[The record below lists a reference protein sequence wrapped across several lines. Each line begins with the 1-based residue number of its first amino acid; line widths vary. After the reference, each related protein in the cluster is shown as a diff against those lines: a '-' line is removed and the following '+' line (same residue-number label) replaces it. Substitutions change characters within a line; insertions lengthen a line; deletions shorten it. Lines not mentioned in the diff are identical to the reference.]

1 MVHRLGAEMHHG
13 VDFSVLWSGG
23 RGTGG
28 RRCLSLENR
37 FPFLIPEGLLQEAN
51 LASIVVQSA
60 LYGIFFVLS
69 ILALALLYLRQE
81 RKQQFRPARGIWTNP
96 LFIASIALLLIVTA
110 VRCALLVVVPTIP
123 LCIG

>member
-1 MVHRLGAEMHHG
+1 MTT
-13 VDFSVLWSGG
+13 SSP
-23 RGTGG
+23 
-28 RRCLSLENR
+28 S
-37 FPFLIPEGLLQEAN
+37 IQEVN

-96 LFIASIALLLIVTA
+96 LFIASVALLLIVTA
-110 VRCALLVVVPTIP
+110 VRRGLLIVVHTTAHRLKDVLRAALDYCNNPCIRSLP
-123 LCIG
+123 LL